1 MLKLLICSKRLVC
14 LVYNNSKELVVN
26 YCEVQSE
33 ERLEYSQLLD
43 EFLLGCKNE
52 QKIGMEYER
61 IPVLKYGK
69 DVVPYR
75 GEFGMCEF
83 LREFAKTD
91 NWDYILDGDEIIGL
105 KKLHDTITLEPGC
118 QFELSIE
125 PQEGVN
131 ELKQKIEQID
141 NALEPLLEEFEI
153 ELLNVGVSPKTTYK
167 NIELIPKQRYHIMAN
182 YLWGILSDVMM
193 RETAGI
199 QVGIDYKSEEDAMR
213 KFRLTNLMMPFV
225 TAMYANSQIRGGVN
239 TGYLSFR
246 ALAWLNTDNE
256 RCGFGTK
263 FNPDMS
269 FKDYVNILLNTP
281 MIFINREN
289 RTLALNGR
297 LTFKQFMDRGY
308 EGFMPTI
315 EDWKLHSNLYFPEVR
330 LRSFIE
336 IRNHDCVGNGLEYS
350 IPAFYKGIMY
360 SKSAMDEVEEILD
373 KFTINEIKELR
384 YNVAKN
390 AIHSKIGNTPIL
402 GICKELAE
410 ISYYSLRT
418 EGLGEEEY
426 LVPLINML
434 KKGKCPS
441 EV

>member
-1 MLKLLICSKRLVC
+1 M
-14 LVYNNSKELVVN
+14 N
-26 YCEVQSE
+26 YCEVKSE
-33 ERLEYSQLLD
+33 ERLEYAQLLN
-43 EFLLGCKNE
+43 EFVSGCKTE

-61 IPVLKYGK
+61 IPVSKYSQE
-69 DVVPYR
+69 VVPYR

-83 LREFAKTD
+83 LREFAKVD

-118 QFELSIE
+118 QFELSLE
-125 PQEGVN
+125 PKDGVN
-131 ELKQKIEQID
+131 ELKQRIEEI
-141 NALEPLLEEFEI
+141 NSALKPILEEFEI

-213 KFRLTNLMMPFV
+213 KFRLTNLIMPFV

-263 FNPDMS
+263 FNPDMGFS
-269 FKDYVNILLNTP
+269 DYVDTLLNTP

-289 RTLALNGR
+289 KTLAMNGR

-308 EGFMPTI
+308 EGFEPTLD
-315 EDWKLHSNLYFPEVR
+315 DWKLHSNLYFPEVR
-330 LRSFIE
+330 LRNFIE
-336 IRNHDCVGNGLEYS
+336 IRNHDCVGGGLEYS
-350 IPAFYKGIMY
+350 IPALYKGIMY
-360 SKSAMDEVEEILD
+360 SKSAMEEVEQILD

-390 AIHSKIGNTPIL
+390 AIHSKIGKSQIL
-402 GICKELAE
+402 PICKELTE
-410 ISYYSLRT
+410 ISYYTLRT
-418 EGLGEEEY
+418 EGIGEEKFLE
-426 LVPLINML
+426 PLIDML
-434 KKGKCPS
+434 RSGKCPA
-441 EV
+441 EA